1 MRSVKAI
8 NPGRLNRKVK
18 IYRYVTIETE
28 LGSSKQVLAYDR
40 TVWAELRPT
49 RGTEFLEYY
58 KEANA
63 LQFKVTM
70 RYRPELTEKDVLV
83 YNGRQFEINSIINIM
98 EANIYLEVYCTESK
112 DKKILYDPEG
122 GV

>member
-1 MRSVKAI
+1 MRSVKPI
-8 NPGRLNRKVK
+8 NPGRLNRRVS
-18 IYRYVTIETE
+18 IYRYTTIETE
-28 LGSSKQVLAYDR
+28 LGSSKKVLVYDR

-70 RYRPELTEKDVLV
+70 RYRPDLTEKDVLV
-83 YNGRQFEINSIINIM
+83 YKDRQFEINSIINIM

-112 DKKILYDPEG
+112 DKKILYTPERS
-122 GV
+122 V